1 MRRTRYPL
9 LFIPA
14 QQQKFDNCLQQ
25 SWLGVRCG
33 LYTIHWDPRWR
44 KSRCTWST
52 SLSMDTSGI
61 YLQTQKIL
69 QNTSWEPDHWKRIYR
84 TRQHSAGQRK
94 EGKKRGEWVEA
105 DLNLRLGTE
114 AGTELHRRA
123 NICDRAEALRLLES
137 EAADQW
143 ESEWNEDHTDYLC
156 HSCSYTR
163 QGCKSPRKGL
173 RLELAHRDWKAIP
186 WQGLLLTEGRWCE
199 GTWER
204 RVQWELLMNQ
214 SQLTGGSVILLSH
227 TQRMAPSL

>member
-14 QQQKFDNCLQQ
+14 QQQKFDNHPQQ

-44 KSRCTWST
+44 KST
-52 SLSMDTSGI
+52 SLSTDTSGI
-61 YLQTQKIL
+61 HLQTQKIL
-69 QNTSWEPDHWKRIYR
+69 QNASWEPDHWKRMYR

-94 EGKKRGEWVEA
+94 EGKKRREWVEV
-105 DLNLRLGTE
+105 DLHLGLGTE

-123 NICDRAEALRLLES
+123 NICDRAGALRLLES

-156 HSCSYTR
+156 HSCRYTR
-163 QGCKSPRKGL
+163 QGCKSPRKGFC
-173 RLELAHRDWKAIP
+173 
-186 WQGLLLTEGRWCE
+186 GFEGCFP
-199 GTWER
+199 
-204 RVQWELLMNQ
+204 L
-214 SQLTGGSVILLSH
+214 
-227 TQRMAPSL
+227 